1 MLAWPDNPVFVLE
14 PVLRYDFRQRTPP
27 YGHST
32 SEAAMTKI
40 PRIAFLLN
48 GQEISATAHP
58 GQTAL
63 DLLRAL
69 GRTSAK
75 EGCNEGDCGACTVLI
90 GEIRGSQM
98 HHDAVNACLVPAPRL
113 HGRHVLTV
121 EGLGDADNLH
131 PIQQAM
137 LDAHAVQCGFC
148 TPGQIMSLLG
158 LFAATPQPS
167 DEDIASALEGNL
179 CRCTGYTAIR
189 DAALALRQSG
199 LDPDRVLP
207 DCCLG
212 EARRLAALPPL
223 AWEDGPTETGAP
235 IQHYHRPQSLDELFA
250 LLAGLDENVRILAGG
265 TDIQVEANLKH
276 VHARHLVDLDALREL
291 RFIREQDGLVRIGA
305 MATLSD
311 VLSSDLIRARLPLL
325 ARAVSQMASAQI
337 RNRATLA
344 GNMATA
350 SPIGDGSTA
359 LLALSAVLVL
369 RGPDGER
376 RLPLEQ
382 FFLGYRRTALGPR
395 EIITALEV
403 PPQTGLWD
411 WRKSARRA
419 AVDIAAVSSALCA
432 GADGQNPR
440 LSCAGVAAT
449 PVLLRQTMALLSGRA
464 LTPELIREASLLA
477 SSEIAPIS
485 DVRGG
490 ADYRR
495 LLVRNHV
502 AHHLAVLSGQAPR
515 ELVPLLPQPTGDAS

>member
-1 MLAWPDNPVFVLE
+1 
-14 PVLRYDFRQRTPP
+14 
-27 YGHST
+27 
-32 SEAAMTKI
+32 MTKI

-48 GQEISATAHP
+48 GQEIRATVRP

-69 GRTSAK
+69 GRTGVK

-90 GEIRGSQM
+90 GEIRDGQM
-98 HHDAVNACLVPAPRL
+98 HHEAVNACLVPAPRL

-158 LFAATPQPS
+158 LFTATPQPL

-179 CRCTGYTAIR
+179 CRCTGYTTIR
-189 DAALALRQSG
+189 DAARALRQSG
-199 LDPDRVLP
+199 LDPAGILP
-207 DCCLG
+207 DCCRD
-212 EARRLAALPPL
+212 APQRLAELPPL
-223 AWEDGPTETGAP
+223 AWEEAPGEAGAP
-235 IQHYHRPQSLDELFA
+235 RQDYHRPQSLDQLFTLLTEL
-250 LLAGLDENVRILAGG
+250 DQNVRILAGG

-276 VHARHLVDLDALREL
+276 AHARHLVDLEALREL
-291 RFIREQDGLVRIGA
+291 RFIRDESGLIRIGA

-311 VLSSDLIRARLPLL
+311 IPRSDLIRASLPLL

-344 GNMATA
+344 GNVATA

-359 LLALSAVLVL
+359 LLALNAVLVL

-382 FFLGYRRTALGPR
+382 FFLGYRHTALGPR
-395 EIITALEV
+395 EIITVLEV
-403 PPQTGLWD
+403 PPQTGPWD
-411 WRKSARRA
+411 WRKSARRG

-449 PVLLRQTMALLSGRA
+449 PILLRQTMTLLHGRE

-477 SSEIAPIS
+477 ASEVAPLS

-502 AHHLAVLSGQAPR
+502 AHHLAVLGGQTPR
-515 ELVPLLPQPTGDAS
+515 ELIPLQPRPMGGAS